1 MKKIVSGVLFS
12 LFVLPVFALYNSF
25 GVPDSSEIRKE
36 LVESW
41 FEAPLQNVRMN
52 RPEIRTNS
60 VGQKFQIRMEETE
73 DSFNIFVAPYARI
86 EVDVY
91 SDKGK
96 TTEVQDIYP
105 GDAPGSWLLV
115 RDKKSG
121 KPLRIRYYFAA
132 DSEVFVQFLPSGKTA
147 LCDYLIFG
155 CYAAKGVP
163 TGLPFGRFYS
173 SSFEQVVRWTE
184 NSLPWQYMQIHPDD
198 YHAVQQMA
206 NVLKERNPD
215 VIFVDDA
222 MYDDEG
228 KPVYISSG
236 KPRKTGELEEGKISV
251 SGAGYLKWIADGIIE
266 PLAGARLKRDPLLE
280 PTVEYKKTGF
290 QGILSEKYAISF
302 SLDWV
307 RNLASG
313 VISVRTGRNYLYKDS
328 GVDVTI
334 EPFCAELTE
343 KGIRNSFGYIENS
356 GYSVKMLKPLLYV
369 LAAQNPQLF
378 YFGAIRETDR
388 RTPEVKIFN
397 ECCAFFPYFDSQKRF
412 KCEVFKDGS
421 QMSFEEFFSRYCL
434 DSVLLVKLHAAEEF
448 YPAD

>member
-1 MKKIVSGVLFS
+1 MKKLILGILLSIA
-12 LFVLPVFALYNSF
+12 VLPVFALYNSF
-25 GVPDSSEIRKE
+25 GVPDSSEIRKD
-36 LVESW
+36 LVETW

-60 VGQKFQIRMEETE
+60 VGQKFQIRLEETE

-105 GDAPGSWLLV
+105 GDAPGGWILV

-121 KPLRIRYYFAA
+121 KPLRIRYYFSA
-132 DSEVFVQFLPSGKTA
+132 DSEVFVQFLPFGRTA
-147 LCDYLIFG
+147 YCDYLIFG

-163 TGLPFGRFYS
+163 TGLPFERFYT
-173 SSFEQVVRWTE
+173 SSFEQIVRWTQ
-184 NSLPWQYMQIHPDD
+184 NSLPWKYAHIQPDD
-198 YHAVQQMA
+198 YHSVKQMA
-206 NVLKERNPD
+206 AVLQEKSGN
-215 VIFVDDA
+215 IILADDA
-222 MYDDEG
+222 MYDDKGE
-228 KPVYISSG
+228 PVYISTG
-236 KPRKTGELEEGKISV
+236 KSRKIDASEEGKISV

-280 PTVEYKKTGF
+280 PTVEYKETGF
-290 QGILSEKYAISF
+290 QGILSEKYAVSF
-302 SLDWV
+302 SLDWI
-307 RNLASG
+307 RNIASG
-313 VISVRTGRNYLYKDS
+313 VVSVRSGRNYLYKDS

-343 KGIRNSFGYIENS
+343 KGIENSSGYIENN
-356 GYSVKMLKPLLYV
+356 GYSVRMLKSLLYV
-369 LAAQNPQLF
+369 LAAENPQIF

-388 RTPEVKIFN
+388 RSPEVKIFN

-412 KCEVFKDGS
+412 KCAVFKDGA
-421 QMSFEEFFSRYCL
+421 QMSLEEFFSRYCL
-434 DSVLLVKLHAAEEF
+434 DSVSLVKIHVAEEF
-448 YPAD
+448 HPAE